1 MEAIWIPFIF
11 LAGAVFAWF
20 LTRDH
25 YKEIN
30 KHLKDSNEAL
40 FSTNDSL
47 KDQLFNIKEAKQI
60 YDQLRL
66 LIPPMKK
73 AKPKRKR

>member
-1 MEAIWIPFIF
+1 MFFVFLLLSGIAIY
-11 LAGAVFAWF
+11 LV
-20 LTRDH
+20 REH

-30 KHLKDSNEAL
+30 KHLTTANEA
-40 FSTNDSL
+40 L